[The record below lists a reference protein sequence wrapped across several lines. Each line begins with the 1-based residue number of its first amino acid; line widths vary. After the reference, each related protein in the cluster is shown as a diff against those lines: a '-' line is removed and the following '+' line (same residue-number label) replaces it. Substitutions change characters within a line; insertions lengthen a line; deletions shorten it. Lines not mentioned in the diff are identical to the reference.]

1 MPTTSVS
8 SPAARSGSD
17 AVLVVLLLLQAA
29 VATQPERIDL
39 LRRPPACPPESGDDV
54 VVCARRQDAPR
65 ITRVEERPARPL
77 SDALTFRLPG
87 GGTGNVHAIQTY
99 LPGAS
104 GSGAAVTLRI
114 PLGKRA
120 KE

>member
-1 MPTTSVS
+1 M
-8 SPAARSGSD
+8 
-17 AVLVVLLLLQAA
+17 LVALLLLQAA
-29 VATQPERIDL
+29 AATPPERIDL
-39 LRRPPACPPESGDDV
+39 LQPAQACPTEGGEDI
-54 VVCARRQDAPR
+54 VVCAHHQDAPR
-65 ITRVEERPARPL
+65 LTRVEERPPRPL
-77 SDALTFRLPG
+77 SGALTFRLPG